1 MIFKLVVVLLIV
13 NVLLYFKMSGFKIP
27 SRRKDQLFLMLTSA
41 VAVFFVLC
49 LIIFPEESYRAA
61 VDGVQTWI
69 NVVLP
74 ALLPF
79 FIGAEIMMG
88 LGIIDFI
95 GVMLEPFMRPLFKT
109 PGISSFVYIMSIT
122 SGYPVGVKLTCD
134 LVRQGRCT
142 TAEGQRMLSFCST
155 SGPLFMIGAV
165 SIGMLGSA
173 RAGTVIALSHYAA
186 SIILGMAFGFVYRG
200 RSSAG
205 AAVWRLPSIKNGL
218 RAMYKRRIGD
228 GRPIGQ
234 LLGDAVR
241 EGFNTMLMVGG
252 FIIMFSVVIEICR
265 LSGLMRYISGLLT
278 GPFRL
283 ISAPEPLIEP
293 VLSGMVEI
301 TIGSRMIGS
310 IQSVPMLHKIIAT
323 SFIIG
328 WSGLCIQAQALS
340 FISKTELSGRLY
352 IVSKL
357 CHGLLCGIIS
367 FPLGRLLLS
376 GRLQPT
382 FLPALEA
389 FGPAGFWQNLI
400 SSIQYFMVVVLV
412 TLLLMLVCRLVASIA
427 GLKAKKS

>member
-1 MIFKLVVVLLIV
+1 MFKLAAAVLLLIV
-13 NVLLYFKMSGFKIP
+13 LLYLKLSGFKMP
-27 SRRKDQLFLMLTSA
+27 NRRKDQLYLMLTSA
-41 VAVFFVLC
+41 VATFFVLS
-49 LIIFPEESYRAA
+49 LISFPEASYRAA
-61 VDGVQTWI
+61 VDGVETWI

-95 GVMLEPFMRPLFKT
+95 GIMLEPFMRPLFKT
-109 PGISSFVYIMSIT
+109 PGISSFVYVMSIT

-142 TAEGQRMLSFCST
+142 LAEGQRMLSFCST

-165 SIGMLGSA
+165 AIGMLGSA
-173 RAGTVIALSHYAA
+173 EAGTVIALSHYAA
-186 SIILGMAFGFVYRG
+186 SIVLGIAFGIIFKG
-200 RSSAG
+200 PSSTRAT
-205 AAVWRLPSIKNGL
+205 AWQLPSIKNAL
-218 RAMYKRRIGD
+218 RAMYKRRTED

-265 LSGLMRYISGLLT
+265 LTGLMRYVSDLLALPFGLIHS
-278 GPFRL
+278 PQ
-283 ISAPEPLIEP
+283 PLLEP

-301 TIGSRMIGS
+301 TIGSRMVGS
-310 IQSVPMLHKIIAT
+310 VQSVPMLYKVAAA

-328 WSGLCIQAQALS
+328 WSGLCILAQALS
-340 FISKTELSGRLY
+340 FISKTELSAGLY
-352 IVSKL
+352 IASKF

-367 FPLGRLLLS
+367 LVLGRLLLPN
-376 GRLQPT
+376 RL
-382 FLPALEA
+382 LPAFMPSDGV
-389 FGPAGFWQNLI
+389 FGAVDFWQRLT
-400 SSIQYFMVVVLV
+400 SSVQVFGAV
-412 TLLLMLVCRLVASIA
+412 TLFILLLVLSCRITASLV
-427 GLKAKKS
+427 GFKVKKG